1 MQFEQFFILAG
12 GRFEVRLLDACRL
25 AGINYQTAC
34 NQRNRGVF
42 PLPVTKRSR
51 NNVVVKIDDL
61 YAYVYGDKPPVTAP
75 VSMAPPASSV
85 GRRGKPR
92 KEEVAE
98 ARSRGLSVPQLRR
111 LKAGL
116 EGFHGCK

>member
-1 MQFEQFFILAG
+1 MTLPEFFALAG
-12 GRFEVRLLDACRL
+12 GRFEVRLQDACRL

-34 NQRNRGVF
+34 NQRHRGVF

-61 YAYVYGDKPPVTAP
+61 YAYVYGAKPSFTAP
-75 VSMAPPASSV
+75 VSVAPPAPAV

-92 KEEVAE
+92 KEEVEE

-116 EGFHGCK
+116 EG

>member
-1 MQFEQFFILAG
+1 MQFTQFFDLAG
-12 GRFEVRLLDACRL
+12 RRFEVRLQDACRL

-61 YAYVYGDKPPVTAP
+61 YNYIYPSAVVTAAAATT
-75 VSMAPPASSV
+75 VGSTETSTSI

-98 ARSRGLSVPQLRR
+98 ARARGLSVPQLRR
-111 LKAGL
+111 RLAGL
-116 EGFHGCK
+116 EG

>member
-1 MQFEQFFILAG
+1 MTLPEFFALAG
-12 GRFEVRLLDACRL
+12 SRFEVRLQDACRL

-34 NQRNRGVF
+34 NQRHRGVF

-61 YAYVYGDKPPVTAP
+61 YAYVYGVKAVTAP
-75 VSMAPPASSV
+75 VSVAPPAV

-116 EGFHGCK
+116 EG

>member
-1 MQFEQFFILAG
+1 MEFKDFFEFAG
-12 GRFEVRLLDACRL
+12 GRFEVRLQDACRL
-25 AGINYQTAC
+25 LGINYQTAC

-42 PLPVTKRSR
+42 PIPVTKRSR

-61 YAYVYGDKPPVTAP
+61 YRYVYPAQAVSVTIPKPALT
-75 VSMAPPASSV
+75 V

-98 ARSRGLSVPQLRR
+98 AQKLGLSVPQLRR
-111 LKAGL
+111 RKAGIN
-116 EGFHGCK
+116 

>member
-1 MQFEQFFILAG
+1 MTLPEFFALAG
-12 GRFEVRLLDACRL
+12 GRFEVRLQDACRL

-61 YAYVYGDKPPVTAP
+61 YAYVYGVKTPVTAP
-75 VSMAPPASSV
+75 VSVAPAPSA

-111 LKAGL
+111 LKAGM
-116 EGFHGCK
+116 EG

>member
-1 MQFEQFFILAG
+1 MQFTQFFDLAG
-12 GRFEVRLLDACRL
+12 RRFEIRLQDACRL

-34 NQRNRGVF
+34 NQRHLGVF
-42 PLPVTKRSR
+42 ALPVTKRSR

-61 YAYVYGDKPPVTAP
+61 YAYVYGAQPAGSGTPQPAV
-75 VSMAPPASSV
+75 PPASV

-98 ARSRGLSVPQLRR
+98 ARARGLSVPQLRR
-111 LKAGL
+111 LQAGL
-116 EGFHGCK
+116 EG

>member
-1 MQFEQFFILAG
+1 MQFQQFFVLAG
-12 GRFEVRLLDACRL
+12 SRFEVRLQDACRL

-61 YAYVYGDKPPVTAP
+61 YAYVYPGEQVAEAASPPPAAAP
-75 VSMAPPASSV
+75 V
-85 GRRGKPR
+85 GRKGKPR
-92 KEEVAE
+92 KDEVAE
-98 ARSRGLSVPQLRR
+98 ARAQGLSVPQLRR
-111 LKAGL
+111 RKAGL
-116 EGFHGCK
+116 EG

>member
-1 MQFEQFFILAG
+1 MQFEQFFTLAG
-12 GRFEVRLLDACRL
+12 GRFEVRLQDACRL

-61 YAYVYGDKPPVTAP
+61 YTYVYGVPPAVATAP
-75 VSMAPPASSV
+75 LPVAQPASV

-92 KEEVAE
+92 KDEVAA
-98 ARSRGLSVPQLRR
+98 ARALGLSVPQLRR
-111 LKAGL
+111 RKAGL
-116 EGFHGCK
+116 EG

>member
-1 MQFEQFFILAG
+1 MQFEQFFTLAG
-12 GRFEVRLLDACRL
+12 ARFEVRLQDACRL

-61 YAYVYGDKPPVTAP
+61 YAYVYGVPPVAP
-75 VSMAPPASSV
+75 ETVQPAQPATV

-98 ARSRGLSVPQLRR
+98 ARSRGISVPQLRR
-111 LKAGL
+111 LRAGL
-116 EGFHGCK
+116 EG

>member
-1 MQFEQFFILAG
+1 MQFQQFFDLAG
-12 GRFEVRLLDACRL
+12 GRFEVRLQEACRL

-34 NQRNRGVF
+34 NQRARGVF

-61 YAYVYGDKPPVTAP
+61 YNYIYPGAHCGSSAVP
-75 VSMAPPASSV
+75 MAPAAPV

-92 KEEVAE
+92 KEEVVE
-98 ARSRGLSVPQLRR
+98 ARGLGLSVPQLRR
-111 LKAGL
+111 RKAGL
-116 EGFHGCK
+116 EG